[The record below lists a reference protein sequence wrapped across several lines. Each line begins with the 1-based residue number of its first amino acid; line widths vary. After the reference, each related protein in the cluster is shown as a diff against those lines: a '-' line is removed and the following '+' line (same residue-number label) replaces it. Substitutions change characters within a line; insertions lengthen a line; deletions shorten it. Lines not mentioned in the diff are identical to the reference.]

1 MPWTLN
7 LVMSMSP
14 FVAGKLSPG
23 KTPWMLRA
31 AGPSISSRSALV
43 AQASR
48 SAINN
53 VNLNEKLRWRANQK
67 SQSDSDNKLGMRN
80 NAFSS
85 GPPAEE
91 EYKVGPGRPPK
102 EHQFKPGQSGNPTG
116 AKRKA
121 PSLLPDLKEQFERAF
136 NQTTKVTQGERE
148 RVITMWA
155 AGMQQLSVQFA
166 KGDRYARRDAFWIA
180 EKLGSEFLTSKKAFD
195 EILAGD
201 RQAILD
207 AFVARQTHRKV
218 SAAPSPVFAPPEL
231 LDDDTPDEADE
242 M

>member
-1 MPWTLN
+1 M
-7 LVMSMSP
+7 
-14 FVAGKLSPG
+14 AC
-23 KTPWMLRA
+23 
-31 AGPSISSRSALV
+31 
-43 AQASR
+43 
-48 SAINN
+48 
-53 VNLNEKLRWRANQK
+53 K
-67 SQSDSDNKLGMRN
+67 SKIQNHGSDNKPDIGN
-80 NAFSS
+80 SAFPSW
-85 GPPAEE
+85 PPAEE

-102 EHQFKPGQSGNPTG
+102 EHPFKPGQSGNPMG

-121 PSLLPDLKEQFERAF
+121 PSLLPDLKEHFERAF
-136 NQTTKVTQGERE
+136 DQTAKVTQGERE

-166 KGDRYARRDAFWIA
+166 KGDRHARRDAFRIA
-180 EKLGSEFLTSKKAFD
+180 EKLGSEFLTPKKAFD
-195 EILAGD
+195 ETLAGD

-242 M
+242 K